1 MNTTRHITHRHV
13 ETGMEGRLPVCVPLP
28 FVLSAKERIDLLK
41 KIEEIRDSVLGGFD
55 HLQEER
61 CLKRK
66 EAERLKSFVLS
77 LNGAE
82 LLAVVSSCG
91 GVGMALLEAQGVAVR
106 GPMPASWD

>member
-1 MNTTRHITHRHV
+1 
-13 ETGMEGRLPVCVPLP
+13 
-28 FVLSAKERIDLLK
+28 LSNLQE
-41 KIEEIRDSVLGGFD
+41 IEEIREDVLSGIDYFKAQD
-55 HLQEER
+55 

-66 EAERLKSFVLS
+66 EAERLKSFIRS

-82 LLAVVSSCG
+82 LMTIVSSCG